1 MSEMRRDEKYEKDEK
16 EDEKEEEKSRQEKQ
30 EKDWDEKWRR
40 DPLSAA
46 AFAVAL
52 IWAGLAIMADNLG
65 LLARFRPLDGW
76 DLVFIGAGL
85 IALVAAAIRYTV
97 PTYRRPVG
105 GNLIIAV
112 ILLAIGLN
120 DLVSSGVIWAGALIL
135 VGLGLLLRSFIGR
148 SQPPAP

>member
-1 MSEMRRDEKYEKDEK
+1 MSEIRRDEKYEKSEK
-16 EDEKEEEKSRQEKQ
+16 EDEKEEEKSRQ

-46 AFAVAL
+46 AVAFGL

-65 LLARFRPLDGW
+65 LLAHFRPLDGW

-97 PTYRRPVG
+97 PAYRRPIG
-105 GNLIIAV
+105 GNLIIAI

-120 DLVSSGVIWAGALIL
+120 DLVSSGVIWAGVLIII
-135 VGLGLLLRSFIGR
+135 GLGMLLRSIVGR
-148 SQPPAP
+148 KQPPAA

>member
-1 MSEMRRDEKYEKDEK
+1 MSEIRRDEKYEKSEK
-16 EDEKEEEKSRQEKQ
+16 EDEKEEEKSRQEKE

-46 AFAVAL
+46 AFAFGL

-97 PTYRRPVG
+97 PAYRRPIG
-105 GNLIIAV
+105 GNLIVAV

-120 DLVSSGVIWAGALIL
+120 DLVSSGVIWAGVLIII
-135 VGLGLLLRSFIGR
+135 GLGMLLRSIVGR
-148 SQPPAP
+148 KQPPAA

>member
-1 MSEMRRDEKYEKDEK
+1 MSEIRRDEKYEKSEK
-16 EDEKEEEKSRQEKQ
+16 EDEKEEEKSRQ

-46 AFAVAL
+46 AVAFGL
-52 IWAGLAIMADNLG
+52 IWAGLALMADNLG

-97 PTYRRPVG
+97 PAYRRPIG

-120 DLVSSGVIWAGALIL
+120 DLVSSGVIWAGALIII
-135 VGLGLLLRSFIGR
+135 GLGMLLRSFVGR
-148 SQPPAP
+148 KQPPAP

>member
-1 MSEMRRDEKYEKDEK
+1 MSEIRRDEKYEKSEK
-16 EDEKEEEKSRQEKQ
+16 EDEKEEEKSRQ

-46 AFAVAL
+46 AVAFGL

-65 LLARFRPLDGW
+65 LLAHFRPLDGW

-97 PTYRRPVG
+97 PAYRRPIG
-105 GNLIIAV
+105 GNLIVAV

-120 DLVSSGVIWAGALIL
+120 DLVSSGVIWAGVLIII
-135 VGLGLLLRSFIGR
+135 GLGMLLRSIVGR
-148 SQPPAP
+148 KQPPAA